1 MRDKYTR
8 VALDYEPL
16 QDQNLEFSYT
26 YVING
31 LDVLINSNYDFSG
44 EVSDYGVN
52 IEVSNTF

>member
-16 QDQNLEFSYT
+16 QDQNLEFSYA

-31 LDVLINSNYDFSG
+31 FDVLINSNYDFS